1 MNISLHMVTS
11 DGQSKELPPM
21 KLPIVIGRSE
31 DCKLRIPLAAVSRH
45 HCELIED
52 DDELMVRDLK
62 SSNGTFV
69 NKERVTKDRELVPG
83 DLISVGPIV
92 FVVRID
98 GHPKSVDPIIAYAS
112 GSVATGDGAGG
123 AAAIAGVPTWTGK
136 PAAPAGNSASSP
148 ATAPASASSKPA
160 PPKPAAPAAKPA
172 AKKDD
177 SSFES
182 LLADLSESD
191 FDIDLPDDDEPKKP
205 GQAPKPSPKN

>member
-1 MNISLHMVTS
+1 MNISLLMVTS

-21 KLPIVIGRSE
+21 KLPVIIGRSE
-31 DCKLRIPLAAVSRH
+31 DCKLRVPLAAVSRH
-45 HCELIED
+45 HCELVED
-52 DDELMVRDLK
+52 DDELLIRDMK

-98 GHPKSVDPIIAYAS
+98 GHPKAVDPIIAYAS
-112 GSVATGDGAGG
+112 GSVATGDSGGAG
-123 AAAIAGVPTWTGK
+123 APAIAGVPTWTGTK
-136 PAAPAGNSASSP
+136 PAAGSGGGGGGSG
-148 ATAPASASSKPA
+148 APV
-160 PPKPAAPAAKPA
+160 PAAKPA
-172 AKKDD
+172 AAKPASPAKKDD

-205 GQAPKPSPKN
+205 GPAKK

>member
-1 MNISLHMVTS
+1 VNISLLMVTA
-11 DGQSKELPPM
+11 DGQSKELPTM
-21 KLPIVIGRSE
+21 KLPIVIGRAE
-31 DCKLRIPLAAVSRH
+31 DAKLRIPLAAVSRH
-45 HCELIED
+45 HCELVED
-52 DDELMVRDLK
+52 DDELMIRDLK

-69 NKERVTKDRELVPG
+69 NKERVSKGRELVPG

-98 GHPKSVDPIIAYAS
+98 GHPKAIDPIIAYAS
-112 GSVATGDGAGG
+112 GSVATGDAASSAGG
-123 AAAIAGVPTWTGK
+123 AAQAIAGVPTWGAKSGAPDAATPKPVAASK
-136 PAAPAGNSASSP
+136 PAAPAP
-148 ATAPASASSKPA
+148 
-160 PPKPAAPAAKPA
+160 PAAKP

-205 GQAPKPSPKN
+205 AQAPKTPPKK